1 MPFIR
6 RQVGFDPI
14 PDYSR
19 LPHDDEAYVM
29 KAFARHAAHCNTC
42 AHPYEVHKQGGTL
55 CTKGHQRALDVAKYL
70 YSKGDR
76 TFSIVDLE
84 SNIRTRVE
92 IPAGCDAV
100 RGLLKAME
108 RGLALRRRVSY
119 DENYYVAPRRIPTET
134 IEDCGRPRST
144 RKPLHETVV
153 QPGLAERT
161 QQRREKPRHVGRGS
175 LFEEDIRDRE
185 RRRQSMRPVY
195 YEATPRHSAYPNVDD
210 WD

>member
-1 MPFIR
+1 MPSL
-6 RQVGFDPI
+6 RQVGFDPT

-29 KAFARHAAHCNTC
+29 KQFARHAAHCTTC
-42 AHPYEVHKQGGTL
+42 AHPFEVHLRGGTL
-55 CTKGHQRALDVAKYL
+55 CTKGHQRALDIAKYL

-76 TFSIVDLE
+76 TFSTIDWE
-84 SNIRTRVE
+84 SNVRTRVE

-108 RGLALRRRVSY
+108 RGLALRRRVPVMSY
-119 DENYYVAPRRIPTET
+119 DENYYVAPRRVQTATFEDTERT
-134 IEDCGRPRST
+134 RST
-144 RKPLHETVV
+144 RIPLLETFE
-153 QPGLAERT
+153 QPLLVERRP
-161 QQRREKPRHVGRGS
+161 QRREKPRPVGRGS

-185 RRRQSMRPVY
+185 RRRQSRH
-195 YEATPRHSAYPNVDD
+195 YEAIPWEAAYPKVDD